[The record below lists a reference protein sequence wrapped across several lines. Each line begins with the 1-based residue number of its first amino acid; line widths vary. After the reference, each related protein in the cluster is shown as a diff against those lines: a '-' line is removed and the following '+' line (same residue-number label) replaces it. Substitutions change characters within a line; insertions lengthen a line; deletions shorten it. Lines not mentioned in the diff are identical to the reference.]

1 MANKGAYTHY
11 YDDLPKIAKILI
23 PIVLAFTAVGAGLV
37 SCVYRILRFCETKNV
52 VTLIVG
58 ILCLFPLVNFVAAII
73 DLVTMITKEQITVLA
88 D

>member
-23 PIVLAFTAVGAGLV
+23 PIVLALTFVGAGLV
-37 SCVYRILRFCETKNV
+37 SAVYRIVRFVETKNV
-52 VTLIVG
+52 ATLVVG
-58 ILCLFPLVNFVAAII
+58 ILCFIPIVGFVAAVIDII
-73 DLVTMITKEQITVLA
+73 TTITKNAITVLA